1 METNEIQKI
10 SEEVNLVD
18 LYKLQE
24 EMKTNENYEDYLKY
38 LSRYFQKE
46 EGKQKKY
53 NRTESDDQ
61 NFLYKLTN
69 RKNEKKEI
77 YIEPS
82 KYMNLFQYQHEAIQE
97 INEILYEISYLIE
110 NRDNIS
116 DEERAYFEILKSN
129 YSILRKHRDE
139 IKTIQTHQTEDL
151 DQLFDKKL
159 TKIFELSV
167 ELQKRKDIF
176 EKVETFFLTQQQ
188 KRMIAEELAKEN
200 PQKDK
205 KILKPLSEFQI
216 KEFGKKFQIPNPQI
230 ELWMNWIIS
239 SFQYIIIQKELTKI
253 DQSIKLSMIQYE
265 ENMKQF
271 MYKPPQ
277 IKKTKL

>member
-18 LYKLQE
+18 LYKMQE
-24 EMKTNENYEDYLKY
+24 DMKTNENYEDYLKY

-53 NRTESDDQ
+53 NRTESDNQ
-61 NFLYKLTN
+61 HFLYKLTN

-82 KYMNLFQYQHEAIQE
+82 KYMNLFQYQYEAIKE
-97 INEILYEISYLIE
+97 INEILYEISYLVE

-116 DEERAYFEILKSN
+116 DEERSYFEILKSN
-129 YSILRKHRDE
+129 YAILRKHRDE
-139 IKTIQTHQTEDL
+139 IKTIETHQTEEL
-151 DQLFDKKL
+151 DKLFDRKL
-159 TKIFELSV
+159 TKIFELTV
-167 ELQKRKDIF
+167 ELQKRKEIF
-176 EKVETFFLTQQQ
+176 EKIDTFFLTQQQ
-188 KRMIAEELAKEN
+188 KKMITEQLAKEN

-205 KILKPLSEFQI
+205 KLLKPLSEFQI

-239 SFQYIIIQKELTKI
+239 SFQYIILQKELNQI
-253 DQSIKLSMIQYE
+253 DHIIRQTINDYE
-265 ENMKQF
+265 KNMKQF
-271 MYKPPQ
+271 MYQPPQ

>member
-18 LYKLQE
+18 LYKMQH
-24 EMKTNENYEDYLKY
+24 EMKSNENYENYMKY
-38 LSRYFQKE
+38 LSRYFQKD

-53 NRTESDDQ
+53 NRTESDDEH
-61 NFLYKLTN
+61 FLYKLTN

-82 KYMNLFQYQHEAIQE
+82 KYMNLFQYQYEAIQE

-110 NRDNIS
+110 HRENIS
-116 DEERAYFEILKSN
+116 DEERGYFEILKSN
-129 YSILRKHRDE
+129 YAILKKHRDE
-139 IKTIQTHQTEDL
+139 IKTIETTITEQL

-159 TKIFELSV
+159 QKIFELTV
-167 ELQKRKDIF
+167 ELQKRKEVF
-176 EKVETFFLTQQQ
+176 ERIDSFLTQQQ
-188 KRMIAEELAKEN
+188 KRAIAEELQKEN
-200 PQKDK
+200 SQKEK
-205 KILKPLSEFQI
+205 RLLKPLSEFQI

-239 SFQYIIIQKELTKI
+239 SFQYMMIQKDLNQI
-253 DQSIKLSMIQYE
+253 DKTIRTTMKEYE

-271 MYKPPQ
+271 MYQPPQ
-277 IKKTKL
+277 IKKNKL